1 MKSSGAI
8 ETRIVSHV
16 LLFMLEFFKF
26 SRVPSYE
33 KTPLSR
39 PPVILEEMAILDIAL
54 FSPGTGNDHG
64 AGAICN
70 PVLT

>member
-33 KTPLSR
+33 KNAT
-39 PPVILEEMAILDIAL
+39 
-54 FSPGTGNDHG
+54 FSTAMGRVQFATQ
-64 AGAICN
+64 C
-70 PVLT
+70 